1 MMRDARR
8 LDEEL
13 DKLRRKFKGV
23 EDFKVAS
30 EVFDKSTLLTLYE
43 LANKGFIDTL
53 NGVIK
58 TGKEANVF
66 YAEGRRGESLAVKIH
81 RVVTGD
87 YKALLRYIEGDP
99 RFKGIRKSRRSVI
112 YTWVRKEYVNL
123 KRALEC
129 GVRVPRAIA
138 YKNNVLVMEFIG
150 DAMAPAPMLKDYEM
164 SNPGKMF
171 REVLEHA
178 RRLYCD
184 AKLVHADLS
193 EYNILVQGDRPVLI
207 DLSQAVVREH
217 PLAEE
222 FLRRD
227 VSNLV
232 RFFRD
237 HIDIREDEVYREITG
252 C

>member
-1 MMRDARR
+1 MIGDARR

-13 DKLRRKFKGV
+13 DRLRKKLKGV

-30 EVFDKSTLLTLYE
+30 EVFDKSTLLSLYD
-43 LANKGFIDTL
+43 LANKGFIESL

-66 YAEGRRGESLAVKIH
+66 YAEGRGGEALAVKIH

-87 YKALLRYIEGDP
+87 FKALLRYLEGDP
-99 RFKGIRKSRRSVI
+99 RFRGIRKSRRSVVH
-112 YTWVRKEYVNL
+112 TWVRKEYVNL
-123 KRALEC
+123 MRAMEC
-129 GVRVPRAIA
+129 GVRVPRAVA

-164 SNPGKMF
+164 TNPGGMF
-171 REVLEHA
+171 KEVLTHV

-184 AKLVHADLS
+184 AGLVHADLS
-193 EYNILVQGDRPVLI
+193 EYNVLVYEDKPVLI

-217 PLAEE
+217 PRAEE

-227 VSNLV
+227 IANLV
-232 RFFRD
+232 RFFGEYVD
-237 HIDIREDEVYREITG
+237 IDEKKVYLRVTG